1 KAMQANNI
9 INNKNKKEVTQH
21 SSFEFP
27 ITIYKT
33 KISENILGYID
44 WHWHEELQFCIVTKG
59 NINFNVDG
67 DSIILSEG
75 EGIFINARQLHQAK
89 SYKGSDCSYICLAF
103 HSDFISSFTGSIIN
117 RKYIQPYI
125 DNSRINYCI
134 LKNDIEWKS
143 VILNNILKIYE
154 EYNKKEM
161 GFELQIFILLIEVW
175 NILIKSYFVSFLND
189 NVRNNSSHIKN
200 IISYI
205 CDHYMEKIELND
217 LAKEVNLSKST
228 CCREFKK
235 YMNCTIFEYIINY
248 RLLVSS
254 DLLITT
260 NDSISDIAYQCGFGS
275 TSYFIERFKMKT
287 GISPSVYRKQKMNC

>member
-1 KAMQANNI
+1 MKDNI
-9 INNKNKKEVTQH
+9 VTNKNKKEVTQQG
-21 SSFEFP
+21 SFEFP
-27 ITIYKT
+27 ITVYKT

-89 SYKGSDCSYICLAF
+89 NYKGSDCSYISVVF
-103 HSDFISSFTGSIIN
+103 NSDFISSFAGSLIN
-117 RKYIQPYI
+117 IKYIQPYI

-134 LKNDIEWKS
+134 LKNDIDWKS
-143 VILNNILKIYE
+143 VILNNIFKIYE

-161 GFELQIFILLIEVW
+161 GFELHIFILLIEVW
-175 NILIKSYFVSFLND
+175 NILIKSYFVSFPND
-189 NVRNNSSHIKN
+189 NARNNSLHIRN
-200 IISYI
+200 IIGYI

-248 RLLVSS
+248 RLVASS
-254 DLLITT
+254 NLLIST

-275 TSYFIERFKMKT
+275 TSYFIEKFKMKT
-287 GISPSVYRKQKMNC
+287 GVSPSIYRRQKTSF

>member
-1 KAMQANNI
+1 MKDNI
-9 INNKNKKEVTQH
+9 VTNKNKKEVTQQG
-21 SSFEFP
+21 SFEFP
-27 ITIYKT
+27 ITVYKT

-89 SYKGSDCSYICLAF
+89 NYKGSDCSYISVVF
-103 HSDFISSFTGSIIN
+103 NSDFISSFAGSLIN
-117 RKYIQPYI
+117 IKYIQPYI

-134 LKNDIEWKS
+134 LKNDIDWKS

-154 EYNKKEM
+154 EYNKMEM
-161 GFELQIFILLIEVW
+161 GFELHIFILLVEVW
-175 NILIKSYFVSFLND
+175 NILIKSYFVSFPND
-189 NVRNNSSHIKN
+189 NARNNSLHIRN
-200 IISYI
+200 IIGYI

-248 RLLVSS
+248 RLVASS
-254 DLLITT
+254 NLLIST

-275 TSYFIERFKMKT
+275 TSYFIEKFKMKT
-287 GISPSVYRKQKMNC
+287 GVSPSIYRRQKTSF

>member
-1 KAMQANNI
+1 MQANNI
-9 INNKNKKEVTQH
+9 ITNKNKKEIKQH
-21 SSFEFP
+21 GSFEFP

-75 EGIFINARQLHQAK
+75 EGIFINSRQLHQAK
-89 SYKGSDCSYICLAF
+89 NYKGSDCSYICLAF
-103 HSDFISSFTGSIIN
+103 HPDFISSFTGSIIN
-117 RKYIQPYI
+117 IKYIQPYI

-134 LKNDIEWKS
+134 LKNDIKWQS
-143 VILNNILKIYE
+143 VILNNIFKIYE

-175 NILIKSYFVSFLND
+175 NILIKSYFVSFSND
-189 NVRNNSSHIKN
+189 KARNNSLHIKN

-235 YMNCTIFEYIINY
+235 YMSCTIFEYIINY
-248 RLLVSS
+248 RLVVSS
-254 DLLITT
+254 DLLTTT

-275 TSYFIERFKMKT
+275 TSYFIEKFKMKT
-287 GISPSVYRKQKMNC
+287 GVSPSVYRKQKMNC

>member
-1 KAMQANNI
+1 MQDNI
-9 INNKNKKEVTQH
+9 VTNKNKKEVTQQG
-21 SSFEFP
+21 SFEFP
-27 ITIYKT
+27 ITVYKT

-44 WHWHEELQFCIVTKG
+44 WHWHEELQFY
-59 NINFNVDG
+59 G

-89 SYKGSDCSYICLAF
+89 NYRESDCSYISVVF
-103 HSDFISSFTGSIIN
+103 NSDFISSFAGSIIN
-117 RKYIQPYI
+117 IKYIQPYI

-154 EYNKKEM
+154 EYNKNEI

-175 NILIKSYFVSFLND
+175 NILIKSYFVSFPND
-189 NVRNNSSHIKN
+189 NARNNSVHIKK

-248 RLLVSS
+248 RLVASS
-254 DLLITT
+254 NLLITT
-260 NDSISDIAYQCGFGS
+260 NNSISDIAYQCGFGS
-275 TSYFIERFKMKT
+275 TSYFIEKFKMKT
-287 GISPSVYRKQKMNC
+287 GVSPSIYRRQKINY

>member
-1 KAMQANNI
+1 MQDNI
-9 INNKNKKEVTQH
+9 VTNKNKKEVTQQG
-21 SSFEFP
+21 SFEFP
-27 ITIYKT
+27 ITVYQT

-44 WHWHEELQFCIVTKG
+44 WHWHEELQFCIVIKG

-89 SYKGSDCSYICLAF
+89 NYKGSDCSYISVVF
-103 HSDFISSFTGSIIN
+103 NSDFISSFVGSLVNI
-117 RKYIQPYI
+117 KYIQPYI

-143 VILNNILKIYE
+143 VILNKLFKVYE

-175 NILIKSYFVSFLND
+175 NILIKSYFVSFPND
-189 NVRNNSSHIKN
+189 KARNNSLHIKN

-205 CDHYMEKIELND
+205 CNHYMEKIELNN

-235 YMNCTIFEYIINY
+235 YMNCTIFEYITNY
-248 RLLVSS
+248 RLVASS
-254 DLLITT
+254 NLLITT

-275 TSYFIERFKMKT
+275 TSYFIEKFKMKT
-287 GISPSVYRKQKMNC
+287 GVSPSIYRRQKINL

>member
-1 KAMQANNI
+1 MQANNI
-9 INNKNKKEVTQH
+9 INNKNKKEVTQRG
-21 SSFEFP
+21 SFEFP

-89 SYKGSDCSYICLAF
+89 NYKGNDCSYICLAF

-117 RKYIQPYI
+117 IKYIQPYI

-143 VILNNILKIYE
+143 IILNNILKIYE

-175 NILIKSYFVSFLND
+175 NILIKSYFVSFPND
-189 NVRNNSSHIKN
+189 NARNNSSHIKN

-235 YMNCTIFEYIINY
+235 YMSCTIFEYIINY
-248 RLLVSS
+248 RLVVSS
-254 DLLITT
+254 NLLITT

-275 TSYFIERFKMKT
+275 TSYFIEKFKMKT
-287 GISPSVYRKQKMNC
+287 GVSPSVYRKQKMNC

>member
-1 KAMQANNI
+1 MKDNI
-9 INNKNKKEVTQH
+9 VTNKNKKEVTQQG
-21 SSFEFP
+21 SFEFP
-27 ITIYKT
+27 ITVYKT

-89 SYKGSDCSYICLAF
+89 NYKGSDCSYISVVF
-103 HSDFISSFTGSIIN
+103 NSDFISSFAGSLIN
-117 RKYIQPYI
+117 IKYIQPYI

-134 LKNDIEWKS
+134 LKNDIDWKS
-143 VILNNILKIYE
+143 VILNNIFKIYE
-154 EYNKKEM
+154 EYNKMEM
-161 GFELQIFILLIEVW
+161 GFELHIFILLIEVW
-175 NILIKSYFVSFLND
+175 NILIKSYFVSFPND
-189 NVRNNSSHIKN
+189 NARNNSLHIRN
-200 IISYI
+200 IIGYI

-248 RLLVSS
+248 RLVTSS
-254 DLLITT
+254 NLLIST

-275 TSYFIERFKMKT
+275 TSYFIEKFKMKT
-287 GISPSVYRKQKMNC
+287 GVSPSIYRRQKTSF

>member
-1 KAMQANNI
+1 MQANNI
-9 INNKNKKEVTQH
+9 ITNKNKKEIKQH
-21 SSFEFP
+21 GSFEFP

-75 EGIFINARQLHQAK
+75 EGIFINSRQLHQAK
-89 SYKGSDCSYICLAF
+89 NYKGSDCSYICLAF
-103 HSDFISSFTGSIIN
+103 HPDFISSFTGSIIN
-117 RKYIQPYI
+117 IKYIQPYI

-134 LKNDIEWKS
+134 LKNDIKWQS
-143 VILNNILKIYE
+143 VILNNIFKIYE

-175 NILIKSYFVSFLND
+175 NILIKSYFVSFPND
-189 NVRNNSSHIKN
+189 NARNNSLHIKN

-205 CDHYMEKIELND
+205 CNHYMEKIELND

-235 YMNCTIFEYIINY
+235 YMRCTIFEYIINY
-248 RLLVSS
+248 RLVVSS
-254 DLLITT
+254 DLLTTT

-275 TSYFIERFKMKT
+275 TSYFIEKFKMKT
-287 GISPSVYRKQKMNC
+287 GVSPSVYRKQKMNC

>member
-1 KAMQANNI
+1 MQANNI

>member
-1 KAMQANNI
+1 MQTNNI
-9 INNKNKKEVTQH
+9 VTNKNKKEVTQQG
-21 SSFEFP
+21 SFEFP
-27 ITIYKT
+27 ITIYKI
-33 KISENILGYID
+33 KVSENILGYID

-59 NINFNVDG
+59 SINFNVDG

-75 EGIFINARQLHQAK
+75 EGIFINARQLHQVK
-89 SYKGSDCSYICLAF
+89 NYKESDSSYIYLAF

-117 RKYIQPYI
+117 IKYIQPYI
-125 DNSRINYCI
+125 DNPGINYCI

-143 VILNNILKIYE
+143 VILNNISKIYE

-175 NILIKSYFVSFLND
+175 NILIKSYFVSIPND
-189 NVRNNSSHIKN
+189 NVRNNSSYIKN

-205 CDHYMEKIELND
+205 CNHYMDKIELND

-235 YMNCTIFEYIINY
+235 YMSCTIFEYIINY
-248 RLLVSS
+248 RLVVSS
-254 DLLITT
+254 NLLITT
-260 NDSISDIAYQCGFGS
+260 NESISDIAYQCGFGS
-275 TSYFIERFKMKT
+275 TSYFIEKFKMKT
-287 GISPSVYRKQKMNC
+287 GVSPSIYRKQKIDY

>member
-1 KAMQANNI
+1 MQDNI
-9 INNKNKKEVTQH
+9 VTNKNKKEVTQQG
-21 SSFEFP
+21 SFEFP
-27 ITIYKT
+27 ITVYKT

-89 SYKGSDCSYICLAF
+89 NYRESDCSYISVVF
-103 HSDFISSFTGSIIN
+103 NSDFISSFAGSIIN
-117 RKYIQPYI
+117 IKYIQPYI

-154 EYNKKEM
+154 EYNKNEI

-175 NILIKSYFVSFLND
+175 NILIKSYFVSFPND
-189 NVRNNSSHIKN
+189 NARNNSVHIKK

-235 YMNCTIFEYIINY
+235 YMKCTIFEYIINY
-248 RLLVSS
+248 RLVASS
-254 DLLITT
+254 NLLITT
-260 NDSISDIAYQCGFGS
+260 NNSISDIAYQCGFGS
-275 TSYFIERFKMKT
+275 TSYFIEKFKMKT
-287 GISPSVYRKQKMNC
+287 GVSPSIYRRQKINY

>member
-1 KAMQANNI
+1 MQANNI
-9 INNKNKKEVTQH
+9 INNKNKKEVTQRG
-21 SSFEFP
+21 SFEFP

-89 SYKGSDCSYICLAF
+89 NYKGNDCSYICLAF

-117 RKYIQPYI
+117 IKYIQPYI

-143 VILNNILKIYE
+143 IILNNILKIYE

-175 NILIKSYFVSFLND
+175 NILIKSYFVSFPND
-189 NVRNNSSHIKN
+189 NARNNSVHIKK

-235 YMNCTIFEYIINY
+235 YMSCTIFEYIINY
-248 RLLVSS
+248 RLVVSS
-254 DLLITT
+254 NLLITT

-275 TSYFIERFKMKT
+275 TSYFIEKFKMKT
-287 GISPSVYRKQKMNC
+287 GVSPSVYRKQKMNC

>member
-1 KAMQANNI
+1 MKDNI
-9 INNKNKKEVTQH
+9 VTNKNKKEVTQQG
-21 SSFEFP
+21 SFEFP
-27 ITIYKT
+27 VTVYKT

-89 SYKGSDCSYICLAF
+89 NYKGSDCSYISVVF
-103 HSDFISSFTGSIIN
+103 DSGFISSFAGSLIN
-117 RKYIQPYI
+117 IKYIQPYI

-134 LKNDIEWKS
+134 LKNDIDWKS

-154 EYNKKEM
+154 EYNKEEM
-161 GFELQIFILLIEVW
+161 GFELHIFILLIEVW
-175 NILIKSYFVSFLND
+175 NILIKFYFVSFPND
-189 NVRNNSSHIKN
+189 NARNNSLHIKN
-200 IISYI
+200 IIGYI

-248 RLLVSS
+248 RLVASS
-254 DLLITT
+254 NLLIAT

-275 TSYFIERFKMKT
+275 TSYFIEKFKMKT
-287 GISPSVYRKQKMNC
+287 GVSPSIYRRQKTGF

>member
-1 KAMQANNI
+1 MKDNI
-9 INNKNKKEVTQH
+9 VTNKNKKEVTQQG
-21 SSFEFP
+21 SFEFP
-27 ITIYKT
+27 ITVYKT

-89 SYKGSDCSYICLAF
+89 NYKGSDCSYISVVF
-103 HSDFISSFTGSIIN
+103 NSDFISSFAGSLIN
-117 RKYIQPYI
+117 IKYIQPYI

-134 LKNDIEWKS
+134 LKNDIDWKS
-143 VILNNILKIYE
+143 VILNNIFKIYE
-154 EYNKKEM
+154 EYNKMEM
-161 GFELQIFILLIEVW
+161 GFELHIFILLIEVW
-175 NILIKSYFVSFLND
+175 NILIKSYFVSFPND
-189 NVRNNSSHIKN
+189 NARNNSLHIKN
-200 IISYI
+200 IIGYI

-248 RLLVSS
+248 RLVASS
-254 DLLITT
+254 NLLIST

-275 TSYFIERFKMKT
+275 TSYFIEKFKMKT
-287 GISPSVYRKQKMNC
+287 GVSPSIYRRQKTSF

>member
-1 KAMQANNI
+1 MQANNI
-9 INNKNKKEVTQH
+9 ITNKNKKEIKQH
-21 SSFEFP
+21 GSFEFP

-75 EGIFINARQLHQAK
+75 EGIFINSRQLHQAK
-89 SYKGSDCSYICLAF
+89 NYKGSDCSYICLAF
-103 HSDFISSFTGSIIN
+103 HPDFISSFTGSIIN
-117 RKYIQPYI
+117 IKYIQPYI

-134 LKNDIEWKS
+134 LKNDIKWQA
-143 VILNNILKIYE
+143 VILNNIFKIYE

-161 GFELQIFILLIEVW
+161 GFELQIFILLVEVW
-175 NILIKSYFVSFLND
+175 NILIKSYFVSFPND
-189 NVRNNSSHIKN
+189 NARNNSLHIKN

-235 YMNCTIFEYIINY
+235 YMSCTIFEYIINY

-254 DLLITT
+254 DLLTTT

-275 TSYFIERFKMKT
+275 TSYFIEKFKMKT
-287 GISPSVYRKQKMNC
+287 GVSPSVYRKQKMNC

>member
-1 KAMQANNI
+1 MQANNI
-9 INNKNKKEVTQH
+9 ITNKNKKEIKQH
-21 SSFEFP
+21 GSFEFP

-75 EGIFINARQLHQAK
+75 EGIFINSRQLHQAK
-89 SYKGSDCSYICLAF
+89 NYKGSDCSYICLAF
-103 HSDFISSFTGSIIN
+103 HPDFISSFTGSIIN
-117 RKYIQPYI
+117 IKYIQPYI

-134 LKNDIEWKS
+134 LKNDIKWQS
-143 VILNNILKIYE
+143 VILNNIFKIYE

-175 NILIKSYFVSFLND
+175 NILIKSYFISFPND
-189 NVRNNSSHIKN
+189 NARNNSLHIKN

-205 CDHYMEKIELND
+205 CNHYMEKIELND

-235 YMNCTIFEYIINY
+235 YMRCTIFEYIINY
-248 RLLVSS
+248 RLVVSS
-254 DLLITT
+254 DLLTTT

-275 TSYFIERFKMKT
+275 TSYFIEKFKMKT
-287 GISPSVYRKQKMNC
+287 GVSPSVYRKQKMNC

>member
-1 KAMQANNI
+1 MQANNI
-9 INNKNKKEVTQH
+9 INNKNKKEVTQRG
-21 SSFEFP
+21 SFEFP

-89 SYKGSDCSYICLAF
+89 NYKGNDCSYICLAF

-117 RKYIQPYI
+117 IKYIQPYI

-143 VILNNILKIYE
+143 IILNNILKIYE

-175 NILIKSYFVSFLND
+175 NILIKSYFVSFPND
-189 NVRNNSSHIKN
+189 NARNNSSHIKN

-205 CDHYMEKIELND
+205 CAHYMEKIELND

-235 YMNCTIFEYIINY
+235 YMSCTIFEYIINY
-248 RLLVSS
+248 RLVVSS
-254 DLLITT
+254 NLLITT

-275 TSYFIERFKMKT
+275 TSYFIEKFKMKT
-287 GISPSVYRKQKMNC
+287 GVSPSVYRKQKMNC

>member
-1 KAMQANNI
+1 MPNHI
-9 INNKNKKEVTQH
+9 VTNKNKREVTKQG
-21 SSFEFP
+21 SFEFP
-27 ITIYKT
+27 ITVYKT

-75 EGIFINARQLHQAK
+75 EGIFINAKQLHQVK
-89 SYKGSDCSYICLAF
+89 NYKGSDCSYINVVF
-103 HSDFISSFTGSIIN
+103 SSDFISSFAGSIIN
-117 RKYIQPYI
+117 TKYVQPYI
-125 DNSRINYCI
+125 SNSRINYCI

-143 VILNNILKIYE
+143 IILNNVFTIYE
-154 EYNKKEM
+154 EYNKGEE
-161 GFELQIFILLIEVW
+161 GFELQIFIRLIEVW
-175 NILIKSYFVSFLND
+175 DILIKSYFVSFSND
-189 NVRNNSSHIKN
+189 NVRNNSSHIKK

-205 CDHYMEKIELND
+205 CDHYMEKIELHE

-248 RLLVSS
+248 RLVTSS
-254 DLLITT
+254 NLLITT
-260 NDSISDIAYQCGFGS
+260 NNSISDIAYQCGFGS
-275 TSYFIERFKMKT
+275 TSYFIEKFKMKT
-287 GISPSVYRKQKMNC
+287 GVSPAIYRKQKTNSA

>member
-1 KAMQANNI
+1 MQANNI
-9 INNKNKKEVTQH
+9 ITNKNKKEITQH
-21 SSFEFP
+21 GSFEFP

-75 EGIFINARQLHQAK
+75 EGIFINSRQLHQAK
-89 SYKGSDCSYICLAF
+89 NYKGSDCSYICLAF

-117 RKYIQPYI
+117 IKYIQPYI

-134 LKNDIEWKS
+134 LKNDIKWQS
-143 VILNNILKIYE
+143 VILNNIFKIYE

-161 GFELQIFILLIEVW
+161 GFELQIFILLVEVW
-175 NILIKSYFVSFLND
+175 NILIKSYFVSFPND
-189 NVRNNSSHIKN
+189 NAQNNSSYIKA

-205 CDHYMEKIELND
+205 CNHYMEKIELND

-235 YMNCTIFEYIINY
+235 YMSCTIFEYIINY
-248 RLLVSS
+248 RLVVSS
-254 DLLITT
+254 DLLTTT

-275 TSYFIERFKMKT
+275 TSYFIEKFKMKT
-287 GISPSVYRKQKMNC
+287 GVSPSVYRKQKMSC

>member
-1 KAMQANNI
+1 MQANNI

-21 SSFEFP
+21 GSFEFP

-189 NVRNNSSHIKN
+189 NARNNSSHIKN

>member
-1 KAMQANNI
+1 MQANNI
-9 INNKNKKEVTQH
+9 ITNKNKKEITQH
-21 SSFEFP
+21 GSFEFP

-75 EGIFINARQLHQAK
+75 EGIFINSRQLHQAK
-89 SYKGSDCSYICLAF
+89 NYKGSDCSYICLAF

-117 RKYIQPYI
+117 IKYIQPYI

-134 LKNDIEWKS
+134 LKNDIKWQS
-143 VILNNILKIYE
+143 VILNNIFKIYE

-161 GFELQIFILLIEVW
+161 GFELQIFILLVEVW
-175 NILIKSYFVSFLND
+175 NILIKSYFVSFPND
-189 NVRNNSSHIKN
+189 NVQNNSSYIKD

-205 CDHYMEKIELND
+205 CNHYMEKIELND

-235 YMNCTIFEYIINY
+235 YMSCTIFEYIINY
-248 RLLVSS
+248 RLVVSS
-254 DLLITT
+254 DLLTTT

-275 TSYFIERFKMKT
+275 TSYFIEKFKMKT
-287 GISPSVYRKQKMNC
+287 GVSPSVYRKQKMNC

>member
-1 KAMQANNI
+1 MQDNI
-9 INNKNKKEVTQH
+9 VTNKNKKEVTQQG
-21 SSFEFP
+21 SFEFP
-27 ITIYKT
+27 ITVYKT

-89 SYKGSDCSYICLAF
+89 NYRESDCSYISVVF
-103 HSDFISSFTGSIIN
+103 NSDFISSFAGSIIN
-117 RKYIQPYI
+117 IKYIQPYI

-154 EYNKKEM
+154 EYNKNEI

-175 NILIKSYFVSFLND
+175 NILIKSYFVSFPND
-189 NVRNNSSHIKN
+189 NARNNSVHIKK

-248 RLLVSS
+248 RLVASS
-254 DLLITT
+254 NLLITT
-260 NDSISDIAYQCGFGS
+260 NNSISDIAYQCGFGS
-275 TSYFIERFKMKT
+275 TSYFIEKFKMKT
-287 GISPSVYRKQKMNC
+287 GVSPSIYRRQKINY

>member
-1 KAMQANNI
+1 MKDNI
-9 INNKNKKEVTQH
+9 VTNKNKKEVTQQG
-21 SSFEFP
+21 SFEFP
-27 ITIYKT
+27 ITVYKT

-89 SYKGSDCSYICLAF
+89 NYKGSDCSYISVVF
-103 HSDFISSFTGSIIN
+103 NSDFISSFAGSLIN
-117 RKYIQPYI
+117 IKYIQPYI

-134 LKNDIEWKS
+134 LKNDIDWKS
-143 VILNNILKIYE
+143 VILNNIFKIYE
-154 EYNKKEM
+154 EYNKMEM
-161 GFELQIFILLIEVW
+161 GFELHIFILLIEVW
-175 NILIKSYFVSFLND
+175 NILIKSYFVSFPND
-189 NVRNNSSHIKN
+189 NARNNSLHIKN
-200 IISYI
+200 IIGYI

-248 RLLVSS
+248 RLVASS
-254 DLLITT
+254 NLLIST

-275 TSYFIERFKMKT
+275 TSYFIEKFKMKT
-287 GISPSVYRKQKMNC
+287 GVSPSIYRRQKINL

>member
-1 KAMQANNI
+1 MQANNI

-21 SSFEFP
+21 GSFEFP

-33 KISENILGYID
+33 KVSENILGYID

-117 RKYIQPYI
+117 IKYIQPYI

-175 NILIKSYFVSFLND
+175 NILIKSYFVSSPND
-189 NVRNNSSHIKN
+189 NARNNSSHIKN

>member
-1 KAMQANNI
+1 MQANNI
-9 INNKNKKEVTQH
+9 ITNKNKKEITQH
-21 SSFEFP
+21 GSFEFP

-75 EGIFINARQLHQAK
+75 EGIFINSRQLHQAK
-89 SYKGSDCSYICLAF
+89 NYKGSDCSYICLAF

-117 RKYIQPYI
+117 IKYIQPYI

-134 LKNDIEWKS
+134 LKNAIKWQS
-143 VILNNILKIYE
+143 VILNNIFKIYE

-161 GFELQIFILLIEVW
+161 GFELQIFILLVEVW
-175 NILIKSYFVSFLND
+175 NILIKSYFVSFPND
-189 NVRNNSSHIKN
+189 NAQNNSSYIKD

-205 CDHYMEKIELND
+205 CNHYMEKIELND

-235 YMNCTIFEYIINY
+235 YMSCTIFEYIINY
-248 RLLVSS
+248 RLVVSS
-254 DLLITT
+254 DLLTTT

-275 TSYFIERFKMKT
+275 TSYFIEKFKMKT
-287 GISPSVYRKQKMNC
+287 GVSPSVYRKQKMNC

>member
-1 KAMQANNI
+1 MQANNI
-9 INNKNKKEVTQH
+9 ITNKNKKEITQH
-21 SSFEFP
+21 GSFEFP

-75 EGIFINARQLHQAK
+75 EGIFINSRQLHQAK
-89 SYKGSDCSYICLAF
+89 NYKGSDCSYICLAF
-103 HSDFISSFTGSIIN
+103 HSDFISSFAGSIIN
-117 RKYIQPYI
+117 IKYIQPYI
-125 DNSRINYCI
+125 DNSRINYCT
-134 LKNDIEWKS
+134 LKNDIKWQS
-143 VILNNILKIYE
+143 VILNNIFKIYE

-161 GFELQIFILLIEVW
+161 GFELQIFILLVEVW
-175 NILIKSYFVSFLND
+175 NILIKSYFVSFPND
-189 NVRNNSSHIKN
+189 NAQNNSSYIKD

-205 CDHYMEKIELND
+205 CNHYMEKIELND

-235 YMNCTIFEYIINY
+235 YMSCTIFEYIINY
-248 RLLVSS
+248 RLVVSS
-254 DLLITT
+254 DLLTTT

-275 TSYFIERFKMKT
+275 TSYFIEKFKMKT
-287 GISPSVYRKQKMNC
+287 GVSPSVYRKQKMNC

>member
-1 KAMQANNI
+1 MKDNI
-9 INNKNKKEVTQH
+9 VTNKNKKEVTQQG
-21 SSFEFP
+21 SFEFP
-27 ITIYKT
+27 ITVYKT

-89 SYKGSDCSYICLAF
+89 NYKGSDCSYISVVF
-103 HSDFISSFTGSIIN
+103 NSDFISSFAGSLIN
-117 RKYIQPYI
+117 IKYIQPYI

-134 LKNDIEWKS
+134 LKNDIDWKS
-143 VILNNILKIYE
+143 VILNNIFKIYE
-154 EYNKKEM
+154 EYNKMEM
-161 GFELQIFILLIEVW
+161 GFELHIFILLIEVW
-175 NILIKSYFVSFLND
+175 NILIKSYFVSFPND
-189 NVRNNSSHIKN
+189 NAGNNSLHIKN
-200 IISYI
+200 IIGYI

-248 RLLVSS
+248 RLVASS
-254 DLLITT
+254 NLLIST

-275 TSYFIERFKMKT
+275 TSYFIEKFKMKT
-287 GISPSVYRKQKMNC
+287 GVSPSIYRRQKTSF

>member
-1 KAMQANNI
+1 MQANNI

-21 SSFEFP
+21 GSFEFP

-143 VILNNILKIYE
+143 IILNNILKIYE

-189 NVRNNSSHIKN
+189 NARNNSSHIKN

>member
-1 KAMQANNI
+1 MQTNNI

-21 SSFEFP
+21 GSFEFP

-33 KISENILGYID
+33 QISENILGYID

-75 EGIFINARQLHQAK
+75 EGIFINAKQLHQAK
-89 SYKGSDCSYICLAF
+89 NYDERDCSYICLAF

-117 RKYIQPYI
+117 IKYIQPYI

-143 VILNNILKIYE
+143 IILNNILKIYE

-175 NILIKSYFVSFLND
+175 NILIKSYFVSFPND
-189 NVRNNSSHIKN
+189 NARNNSFHIKN

-205 CDHYMEKIELND
+205 SNHYMEKIELND

-235 YMNCTIFEYIINY
+235 YMSCTIFEYIINY

-287 GISPSVYRKQKMNC
+287 GISPYVYRKQKMSC

>member
-1 KAMQANNI
+1 MQTNNI

-21 SSFEFP
+21 GSFEFP
-27 ITIYKT
+27 ITVYKT

-75 EGIFINARQLHQAK
+75 EGIFINAKQLHQAK
-89 SYKGSDCSYICLAF
+89 NYDGNDCSYICLAF

-117 RKYIQPYI
+117 IKYIQPYI

-143 VILNNILKIYE
+143 IILNNILKIYE

-175 NILIKSYFVSFLND
+175 NILIKSYFVSFPN
-189 NVRNNSSHIKN
+189 NNARNNSSHIKN

-205 CDHYMEKIELND
+205 SNHYMEKIELND

-235 YMNCTIFEYIINY
+235 YMSCTIFEYIINY

>member
-1 KAMQANNI
+1 MQDNI
-9 INNKNKKEVTQH
+9 VTNKNKKEVTQQG
-21 SSFEFP
+21 SFEFP
-27 ITIYKT
+27 ITVYKT

-89 SYKGSDCSYICLAF
+89 SSRESDCSYISVVF
-103 HSDFISSFTGSIIN
+103 NSDFISSFAGSIIN
-117 RKYIQPYI
+117 IKYIQPYI

-154 EYNKKEM
+154 EYNKNEI

-175 NILIKSYFVSFLND
+175 NILIKSYFVSFPND
-189 NVRNNSSHIKN
+189 NARNNSVHIKK

-248 RLLVSS
+248 RLVASS
-254 DLLITT
+254 NLLITT
-260 NDSISDIAYQCGFGS
+260 NNSISDIAYQCGFGS
-275 TSYFIERFKMKT
+275 TSYFIEKFKMKT
-287 GISPSVYRKQKMNC
+287 GVSPSIYRRQKINY

>member
-1 KAMQANNI
+1 MQANNI
-9 INNKNKKEVTQH
+9 INNKNKKEVTQRG
-21 SSFEFP
+21 SFEFP

-89 SYKGSDCSYICLAF
+89 NYKGNDCSYICLAF

-117 RKYIQPYI
+117 TKYIQPYI

-143 VILNNILKIYE
+143 IILNNILKIYE

-175 NILIKSYFVSFLND
+175 NILIKSYFVSFPND
-189 NVRNNSSHIKN
+189 NARNNSSHIKN

-235 YMNCTIFEYIINY
+235 YMSCTIFEYIINY
-248 RLLVSS
+248 RLVVSS
-254 DLLITT
+254 NLLITT

-275 TSYFIERFKMKT
+275 TSYFIEKFKMKT
-287 GISPSVYRKQKMNC
+287 GVSPSVYRKQKMNC